1 MGIGPAM
8 PKLVVGIQPKHVAV
22 GSRSVRPAPPN
33 PTRFIRTGS
42 SRRREDMDGTGVEVP
57 SA

>member
-22 GSRSVRPAPPN
+22 GYRSVRPAPPQ
-33 PTRFIRTGS
+33 S
-42 SRRREDMDGTGVEVP
+42 HEVYQNRLL
-57 SA
+57 SQT